1 MSQTLTRI
9 SAPPG
14 TPLAALGGLPPI
26 RGQIQADAA
35 KSTGD
40 TTLDLSRVDNL
51 SPSLA
56 AILRPQAAYRWLL
69 PYLASITPQYV
80 EGILRGALAGNHVQA
95 WELFDLM
102 IDTDPEIA
110 ACVQEYTDG
119 ICGKKVHFEPYC
131 EEGEEPTPSAL
142 ERCKLVSAAYR
153 NMRPDAAADE
163 NGFDGTIK
171 DIVAGRF
178 HGQSLLE
185 IDWLDTWRDGSRFV
199 KNIGGLGNVAVP
211 RATYWVHPV
220 CYAYDMSGR
229 LGLRMSLTDQTSGQS
244 IQTVTKLAKSM
255 KMGKLNQNPGQLNY
269 VDPPSWNFVSA
280 QPRPSMLL
288 EFPRNKFL
296 ISIMKAKTGTALGG
310 SCLRPLAWWW
320 VASNF
325 CGDWLLNYAQLFGI
339 PFRKATYKANTSET
353 VKAEIRQMLQ
363 SAGSSGYVLLPDS
376 ADLEFMKDGGGAGQS
391 PQAFLFTFAD
401 SQKRKV
407 ILHQTQTGGH
417 SGGGQGG
424 FAGKFGE
431 VEQQTKDACQE
442 AGCRHVENV
451 INLQFTPAVLEM
463 NYGDGN
469 DSEAPTCKLVD
480 NKVGGLVDA
489 QRDQVLVQI
498 MDVGEDWMR
507 RKYGVPKPGPGEKL
521 CGQEVGSQ
529 VGQKQMDQ
537 DLQLKQSKISADA
550 TVQSAKHNADA
561 TKAAAAMAP
570 KGSNDSS
577 DTSDDDLQKSDEDK
591 AAKGAAEAARAGM
604 RDALEAGDVAG
615 HEFHGN
621 QWTSA
626 VSMTKPDRDAEIIRL
641 REHHKSALATP
652 LMSEGNIS
660 PMQVG
665 MFSPRQKAQWQDK
678 VQEKMAVESR
688 IRELSKSDEELQR
701 DNRQAE
707 LKKAAGEKQ
716 QIESYHKTVHS
727 LGPMSHKANG
737 NLKPSYQRV
746 IDAGKTRLDEI
757 HSQFPELLQSSNAT
771 APASLQAADATPAL
785 AETIQPLL
793 ARLKAIDGITDKDA
807 RRLALQKFLTDF
819 PSITAAMKHD
829 DSVAK
834 AVTPDAVAAF
844 VAGLKSKPKK
854 AK

>member
-1 MSQTLTRI
+1 MQQLLTRDT
-9 SAPPG
+9 ARPG
-14 TPLAALGGLPPI
+14 TPLAAMGGLPPI
-26 RGQIQADAA
+26 RGEVRAAAAPAQADQ
-35 KSTGD
+35 
-40 TTLDLSRVDNL
+40 TLDLSRVENL

-171 DIVAGRF
+171 DIIAGRF
-178 HGQSLLE
+178 HGQSILE
-185 IDWLDTWRDGSRFV
+185 IDWLNTWGDQSLFV
-199 KNIGGLGNVAVP
+199 KNISGLGNVAVP

-244 IQTVTKLAKSM
+244 IQTATKLAKST
-255 KMGKLNQNPGQLNY
+255 KMGKLNADPRQLNY

-363 SAGSSGYVLLPDS
+363 SAGSSGYILLPDS

-442 AGCRHVENV
+442 SGCRHVENV

-521 CGQEVGSQ
+521 CGQEVGS
-529 VGQKQMDQ
+529 VIGQKQMDQ

-550 TVQSAKHNADA
+550 TVKSAKHNADA
-561 TKAAAAMAP
+561 TKAAAAMSP
-570 KGSNDSS
+570 KGSNSS
-577 DTSDDDLQKSDEDK
+577 TETDNADLEDEADTK

-604 RDALEAGDVAG
+604 TEALNASNPEGHNQYAGGGGQNNTTRTGYAGRGTSRAALSDEAASK
-615 HEFHGN
+615 E
-621 QWTSA
+621 
-626 VSMTKPDRDAEIIRL
+626 RDAE
-641 REHHKSALATP
+641 S
-652 LMSEGNIS
+652 
-660 PMQVG
+660 
-665 MFSPRQKAQWQDK
+665 KAWRH
-678 VQEKMAVESR
+678 SY
-688 IRELSKSDEELQR
+688 
-701 DNRQAE
+701 E
-707 LKKAAGEKQ
+707 LKKISNWRRITKTMPDATDHEVAD
-716 QIESYHKTVHS
+716 YHAHRENG
-727 LGPMSHKANG
+727 LSHVQAVDKI
-737 NLKPSYQRV
+737 KSV
-746 IDAGKTRLDEI
+746 RLN
-757 HSQFPELLQSSNAT
+757 PALASSAT

-807 RRLALQKFLTDF
+807 RRLALQKFLKDYK
-819 PSITAAMKHD
+819 SITAAMKHD

-844 VAGLKSKPKK
+844 VTGLKSKPKTN
-854 AK
+854 

>member
-1 MSQTLTRI
+1 MSQLLTRI
-9 SAPPG
+9 TAPPG

-26 RGQIQADAA
+26 RGQVQAAAA

-40 TTLDLSRVDNL
+40 TTLDLSRVENL

-171 DIVAGRF
+171 DIIASRF
-178 HGQSLLE
+178 HGQSILE
-185 IDWLDTWRDGSRFV
+185 IDWLNTWGDQSLFV
-199 KNIGGLGNVAVP
+199 KNISGIGNVAVP

-220 CYAYDMSGR
+220 CYAYDMNGR
-229 LGLRMSLTDQTSGQS
+229 LGLRMSLTDSNGTS
-244 IQTVTKLAKSM
+244 IQTATKLAKDT
-255 KMGKLNQNPGQLNY
+255 KMGKANPNPGQLNY
-269 VDPPSWNFVSA
+269 VDPPAWNFVSA
-280 QPRPSMLL
+280 QPRPSMLM

-363 SAGSSGYVLLPDS
+363 SAGSSGYILLPDS
-376 ADLEFMKDGGGAGQS
+376 ADLEFMKDGAGAGQS

-417 SGGGQGG
+417 SSGGGGG

-431 VEQQTKDACQE
+431 VEAQTKDACMG

-451 INLQFTPAVLEM
+451 INQQFTPFVLEM
-463 NYGDGN
+463 NYGQGN
-469 DSEAPTCKLVD
+469 DLEAPTCKLVD

-561 TKAAAAMAP
+561 TKAAAAMSP
-570 KGSNDSS
+570 KGSNTSS
-577 DTSDDDLQKSDEDK
+577 DTDNADLQDEAESK
-591 AAKGAAEAARAGM
+591 AAKEAADAARAGM
-604 RDALEAGDVAG
+604 QDALEASNPEGI
-615 HEFHGN
+615 N
-621 QWTSA
+621 QWTHRVHVA
-626 VSMTKPDRDAEIIRL
+626 
-641 REHHKSALATP
+641 
-652 LMSEGNIS
+652 MSDPI
-660 PMQVG
+660 QVG
-665 MFSPRQKAQWQDK
+665 GTQAHNKVFKKVKMVAKDDEEAKVKATKFYQKRGYK
-678 VQEKMAVESR
+678 NIHVVHVEKPGESDSVESF
-688 IRELSKSDEELQR
+688 S
-701 DNRQAE
+701 
-707 LKKAAGEKQ
+707 
-716 QIESYHKTVHS
+716 
-727 LGPMSHKANG
+727 
-737 NLKPSYQRV
+737 
-746 IDAGKTRLDEI
+746 
-757 HSQFPELLQSSNAT
+757 AT

-807 RRLALQKFLTDF
+807 RRLALQKFLKDF

-844 VAGLKSKPKK
+844 VTGLKSKPKTK
-854 AK
+854 

>member
-1 MSQTLTRI
+1 MSQLLTRI

-26 RGQIQADAA
+26 RGQVQAAAA
-35 KSTGD
+35 KSSGD

-171 DIVAGRF
+171 DIIAGRF
-178 HGQSLLE
+178 HGQSILE
-185 IDWLDTWRDGSRFV
+185 IDWLNTWGDQSLFV
-199 KNIGGLGNVAVP
+199 KNISGLGNVAVP

-220 CYAYDMSGR
+220 CYAYDMNGR
-229 LGLRMSLTDQTSGQS
+229 LGLRMSLTDSDGKS
-244 IQTVTKLAKSM
+244 IQTVTKIAKDT
-255 KMGKLNQNPGQLNY
+255 KMGKANPNPGQLNY
-269 VDPPSWNFVSA
+269 VDPPAWNFISA
-280 QPRPSMLL
+280 QPRPSMLM

-353 VKAEIRQMLQ
+353 VKTEIRQMLQ
-363 SAGSSGYVLLPDS
+363 SAGSSGYILLPDS
-376 ADLEFMKDGGGAGQS
+376 ADMEFMKDGGGTGQS

-431 VEQQTKDACQE
+431 VEQQTKDACMG

-451 INLQFTPAVLEM
+451 INQQFTPFVLEM
-463 NYGDGN
+463 NYGQGN

-550 TVQSAKHNADA
+550 TVKSAKHNADA
-561 TKAAAAMAP
+561 TKAAAALAP
-570 KGSNDSS
+570 KGSNTSS
-577 DTSDDDLQKSDEDK
+577 ETDNSDLEDEADAK

-626 VSMTKPDRDAEIIRL
+626 VSMTKPDRDAEILRL
-641 REHHKSALATP
+641 REHHKAALATP

-665 MFSPRQKAQWQDK
+665 MFSSRQKAQWQDK

-807 RRLALQKFLTDF
+807 RRLALQKFLTDYK
-819 PSITAAMKHD
+819 SITAAIKHD

>member
-1 MSQTLTRI
+1 MSQLLTRI

-26 RGQIQADAA
+26 RGQIHAA
-35 KSTGD
+35 AVKSTGD
-40 TTLDLSRVDNL
+40 ETLDLSRVGNL

-171 DIVAGRF
+171 DIIAGRF
-178 HGQSLLE
+178 HGQSILE
-185 IDWLDTWRDGSRFV
+185 IDWLNTWGDQSLFV
-199 KNIGGLGNVAVP
+199 KNISGLGNVAVP

-244 IQTVTKLAKSM
+244 IQTQTKLAKST
-255 KMGKLNQNPGQLNY
+255 KMGKLNQDPRQLNY
-269 VDPPSWNFVSA
+269 VDPPAWNFVSA

-363 SAGSSGYVLLPDS
+363 SAGSAGYILLPDS
-376 ADLEFMKDGGGAGQS
+376 AEMEFMKDGGGAGQS

-431 VEQQTKDACQE
+431 VEQQTKDACMG

-463 NYGDGN
+463 NYGQGN
-469 DSEAPTCKLVD
+469 DLEAPTCKLVD

-561 TKAAAAMAP
+561 TKAAAAMSP
-570 KGSNDSS
+570 KGSNSS
-577 DTSDDDLQKSDEDK
+577 TETDNSDLEDEADAK
-591 AAKGAAEAARAGM
+591 AAKEAASAGM
-604 RDALEAGDVAG
+604 QDALE
-615 HEFHGN
+615 
-621 QWTSA
+621 
-626 VSMTKPDRDAEIIRL
+626 
-641 REHHKSALATP
+641 
-652 LMSEGNIS
+652 
-660 PMQVG
+660 
-665 MFSPRQKAQWQDK
+665 
-678 VQEKMAVESR
+678 
-688 IRELSKSDEELQR
+688 
-701 DNRQAE
+701 
-707 LKKAAGEKQ
+707 
-716 QIESYHKTVHS
+716 
-727 LGPMSHKANG
+727 
-737 NLKPSYQRV
+737 
-746 IDAGKTRLDEI
+746 
-757 HSQFPELLQSSNAT
+757 
-771 APASLQAADATPAL
+771 AADATPAL

-807 RRLALQKFLTDF
+807 RRLALQKFLTDM

-844 VAGLKSKPKK
+844 VTGLKSKPKTK
-854 AK
+854 